1 MPAENIA
8 DKALSD
14 TAQESAGDIIE
25 DLLPESAGDHAD
37 NKEDA
42 LPESAGSHVDNKEDM
57 LSESAGDHVDNKE
70 DALQSAA
77 DNDAEAAPVKPAG
90 KKKKNTPWKAARKKI
105 RRSLSKGADRKNKNV
120 PPKAAGEKSG
130 DILQKAAGGKDGDV
144 LLKNAGDN
152 AGPSPEMELPS
163 SELLENELKKEKYR
177 NRFFTTMR
185 STVFGLITVAAM
197 AVLVAI
203 LFLPVLHIYGQSMN
217 GTLDN
222 GDIVLS
228 LKNSSMGT
236 GEVIAFYYNNNIL
249 VKRVIANSGEWV
261 DIDQDGNVYVNQ
273 KRIEEPYLHE
283 PKAYGET
290 DIELPY
296 QVPEGKVFVMGD
308 NREVSI
314 DSRNTAVGCVDQEQ
328 VVGHIVFRVW
338 PFSKIGFVN

>member
-8 DKALSD
+8 DKTLSD
-14 TAQESAGDIIE
+14 TAQESPGDIIE

-105 RRSLSKGADRKNKNV
+105 RISLSKGADRKNKNV

>member
-1 MPAENIA
+1 MPAEKTA

-14 TAQESAGDIIE
+14 TAQGSAGENIE
-25 DLLPESAGDHAD
+25 DLLPESAGDH
-37 NKEDA
+37 
-42 LPESAGSHVDNKEDM
+42 G
-57 LSESAGDHVDNKE
+57 DNKE

-77 DNDAEAAPVKPAG
+77 DNSKEAAPLKPVG

-105 RRSLSKGADRKNKNV
+105 RKSLSKGTDRKKKNA

-130 DILQKAAGGKDGDV
+130 DILQKT
-144 LLKNAGDN
+144 AGDN
-152 AGPSPEMELPS
+152 AGASPEMELPS

-236 GEVIAFYYNNNIL
+236 GEIIAFYYNNNIL

-283 PKAYGET
+283 PKAFGET

>member
-1 MPAENIA
+1 MEKTEQNITA
-8 DKALSD
+8 NDKQLQKPTQGPD
-14 TAQESAGDIIE
+14 RERSAGRKPVPGVKQTSGSDPAQ
-25 DLLPESAGDHAD
+25 DRDHPDPSA
-37 NKEDA
+37 
-42 LPESAGSHVDNKEDM
+42 SV
-57 LSESAGDHVDNKE
+57 
-70 DALQSAA
+70 
-77 DNDAEAAPVKPAG
+77 
-90 KKKKNTPWKAARKKI
+90 
-105 RRSLSKGADRKNKNV
+105 
-120 PPKAAGEKSG
+120 
-130 DILQKAAGGKDGDV
+130 
-144 LLKNAGDN
+144 
-152 AGPSPEMELPS
+152 ELPS
-163 SELLENELKKEKYR
+163 SELLEEELKKENYR
-177 NRFFTTMR
+177 SRFFTTMR

-228 LKNSSMGT
+228 VKSNSMDT
-236 GEVIAFYYNNNIL
+236 GEIVAFYYNNNIL
-249 VKRVIANSGEWV
+249 VKRVIAGSGQWV
-261 DIDQDGNVYVNQ
+261 DLDEEGNVYVDQ

-314 DSRNTAVGCVDQEQ
+314 DSRNTSVGCVDQEQ

-338 PFSKIGFVN
+338 PLAKIGFVN

>member
-1 MPAENIA
+1 MTDKKDIKDRIDMLDQNDQFDEVDQDDIIDQIDGLDQADGIDQVHEIDKIDQIDKIDKKDVLDKNNTDKKAENKKTENNIKKT
-8 DKALSD
+8 D
-14 TAQESAGDIIE
+14 
-25 DLLPESAGDHAD
+25 
-37 NKEDA
+37 
-42 LPESAGSHVDNKEDM
+42 
-57 LSESAGDHVDNKE
+57 
-70 DALQSAA
+70 
-77 DNDAEAAPVKPAG
+77 
-90 KKKKNTPWKAARKKI
+90 KKKKKKAPQGRLANKKAFPFPPMGNKRKKAPAV
-105 RRSLSKGADRKNKNV
+105 LKND
-120 PPKAAGEKSG
+120 AAGKVPGIPAE
-130 DILQKAAGGKDGDV
+130 
-144 LLKNAGDN
+144 
-152 AGPSPEMELPS
+152 ELPS
-163 SELLENELKKEKYR
+163 SELLEKELNKEKYR
-177 NRFFTTMR
+177 SRFFTTMR

-228 LKNSSMGT
+228 LKNNSMGT
-236 GEVIAFYYNNNIL
+236 GEIIAFYYNNNIL

-338 PFSKIGFVN
+338 PFSKIGFVD

>member
-1 MPAENIA
+1 M
-8 DKALSD
+8 
-14 TAQESAGDIIE
+14 
-25 DLLPESAGDHAD
+25 
-37 NKEDA
+37 
-42 LPESAGSHVDNKEDM
+42 
-57 LSESAGDHVDNKE
+57 
-70 DALQSAA
+70 
-77 DNDAEAAPVKPAG
+77 
-90 KKKKNTPWKAARKKI
+90 KNTEQNPASNHQNTSGPVQRSEKSPVQSTEQRVPRSPGQRPAQRSG
-105 RRSLSKGADRKNKNV
+105 RRR
-120 PPKAAGEKSG
+120 AAGRNPEPNP
-130 DILQKAAGGKDGDV
+130 AAAKD
-144 LLKNAGDN
+144 
-152 AGPSPEMELPS
+152 PSASVELPS
-163 SELLENELKKEKYR
+163 SAQLEEELQKENYR
-177 NRFFTTMR
+177 TRFFTTMR

-228 LKNSSMGT
+228 VKSNSMDT
-236 GEVIAFYYNNNIL
+236 GQIVAFYYNNNIL
-249 VKRVIANSGEWV
+249 VKRVIAGSGQWV
-261 DIDQDGNVYVNQ
+261 DIDQEGNVYVDQ

-314 DSRNTAVGCVDQEQ
+314 DSRNTSVGCVDQEQ

-338 PFSKIGFVN
+338 PLGKIGFVN